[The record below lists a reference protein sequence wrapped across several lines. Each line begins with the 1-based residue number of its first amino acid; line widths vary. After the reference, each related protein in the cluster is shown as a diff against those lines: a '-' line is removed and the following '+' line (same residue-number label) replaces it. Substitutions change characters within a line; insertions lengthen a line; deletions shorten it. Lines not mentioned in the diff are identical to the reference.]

1 MHHHDFLW
9 RPRRGRRVILLALG
23 LIFFSPAAVL
33 AEAPAQTL
41 ALPEAVSRALELNPG
56 LQVFTP
62 RLKGL
67 EGKRLTADQ
76 NPAFELGF
84 EAENVLG
91 SGPFNGIDGAEYTLS
106 IASVIELGG
115 KREARTRAVSGRY
128 ALVEAE
134 RDLVV
139 VNSCSVTREAVRHTR
154 QAIRRARK
162 AHPAARLLVT
172 GCAAETEREALL
184 ARLSSESHIDGLEG
198 APYLGRFIGSIRAE
212 LERNA
217 REAARVAP
225 DLAQAEEKLRAALSE
240 QKTFEILRLSRMQ
253 QQRKDRTR
261 RAAAAQDLNTLQR
274 WIRPG

>member
-1 MHHHDFLW
+1 MP
-9 RPRRGRRVILLALG
+9 RPPVA
-23 LIFFSPAAVL
+23 
-33 AEAPAQTL
+33 
-41 ALPEAVSRALELNPG
+41 
-56 LQVFTP
+56 
-62 RLKGL
+62 
-67 EGKRLTADQ
+67 
-76 NPAFELGF
+76 
-84 EAENVLG
+84 
-91 SGPFNGIDGAEYTLS
+91 
-106 IASVIELGG
+106 
-115 KREARTRAVSGRY
+115 REAAAADEIVVSGSRIRGN
-128 ALVEAE
+128 AANAPTPLVQ
-134 RDLVV
+134 V
-139 VNSCSVTREAVRHTR
+139 
-154 QAIRRARK
+154 
-162 AHPAARLLVT
+162 
-172 GCAAETEREALL
+172 EREALL